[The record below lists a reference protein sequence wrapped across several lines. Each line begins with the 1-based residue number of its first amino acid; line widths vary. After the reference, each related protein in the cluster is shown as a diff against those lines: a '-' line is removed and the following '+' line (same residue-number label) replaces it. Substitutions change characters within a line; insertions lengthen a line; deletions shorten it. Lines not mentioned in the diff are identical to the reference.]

1 MEENAPCNDETET
14 WITLKAAT
22 LNLVRW
28 LEFNE
33 QQTEHSERK
42 DAENDDDPKR
52 DVKQPERTGEYV
64 EHRLRELREFERRAS
79 GKK

>member
-1 MEENAPCNDETET
+1 MEGDNEELSFV
-14 WITLKAAT
+14 TLLAAT
-22 LNLVRW
+22 KNVVQW
-28 LEFNE
+28 LKLHEK
-33 QQTEHSERK
+33 QTEQRERK

-52 DVKQPERTGEYV
+52 DVKQPERASEYV

>member
-1 MEENAPCNDETET
+1 MEGEHDETET
-14 WITLKAAT
+14 WIMLKAAT

-28 LEFNE
+28 LELNE
-33 QQTEHSERK
+33 KQTEHSERE

-52 DVKQPERTGEYV
+52 DVEQPERTSEYV
-64 EHRLRELREFERRAS
+64 EHRLRELREFELRAS